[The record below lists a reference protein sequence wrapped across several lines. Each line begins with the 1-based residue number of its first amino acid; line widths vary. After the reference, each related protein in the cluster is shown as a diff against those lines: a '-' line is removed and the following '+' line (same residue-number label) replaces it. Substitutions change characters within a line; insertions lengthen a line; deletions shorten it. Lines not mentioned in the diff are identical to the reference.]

1 MVMKIITQEI
11 KVGGKTLTLEHGRFA
26 EQANSA
32 IVARQGDTMVLVTV
46 VAAPLKMELDY
57 FPLTVDYTMRLY
69 AGGRIK
75 GSRWVKRD
83 GRPTDEEILTCRLI
97 DRSIRPLFP
106 KTYKKDVQLIATVLS
121 VDGENDPGVLAMIA
135 ASAALATSSIPWR
148 GPVGSLKV
156 GTSGETFIANPLQS
170 ELETS
175 DLDLVLTTNKEN
187 IFMIEAG
194 ANQVPEKRL
203 LEALDFGQKE
213 AQKIIK
219 GIEELSKKIGVQK
232 VAFDDKEDE
241 ELANLIDKKFGDKI
255 LEFAKNNASHEG
267 GSNASELKQ
276 AIAEE
281 VGVEKANTVG
291 PAFEKVMRKQVRKQ
305 MLSGVRLDG
314 RKHDQI
320 RELTAEVGLLPRT
333 HGSAIFRR
341 GQTQV
346 LSVATLGAPNLSQL
360 LESAEGEES
369 KRYMH
374 HYNFPPYS
382 TGETGRFGQPGRR
395 EIGHGALAERAL
407 MPVLPTEADFPYTIL
422 VVSEVMSSNGSTSMA
437 STCGSTLSLMD
448 AGVPITAPVSGIA
461 MGLIIEGGK
470 VAILSDIMGIE
481 DGMGDMDFKVTGT
494 EAGVT
499 AIQLDV
505 KTPDLTLEIL
515 TQALEQAKKGRLFI
529 LETMK
534 KALPNARE
542 AVSTYAPKIV
552 QTKVPVEKIGEIIG
566 PGGKIIKRIMADTG
580 AQIDVEDDGSVIVSG
595 LDQEAVERAKNTIE
609 GIVKEV
615 QPGEIY
621 DGEVA
626 RIQPFGAFV
635 NILPGKDGLVHVSD
649 MAEDFVK
656 DPNDIVKVGDIVK
669 VRVREVDNLGRINLS
684 MRMDPSTDKPKEDR
698 GDRGRGQEGGG
709 RFEGPDRGP
718 RRFGP
723 SRFGGGDR
731 DRGSRRDDAPRS
743 SYAGSR
749 GGGGRRE
756 GSARRS
762 EGQGGGP
769 HFPASRFMPSKKRF

>member
-1 MVMKIITQEI
+1 MKIITQEI

-26 EQANSA
+26 EQASSA
-32 IVARQGDTMVLVTV
+32 IVARQGDTMVLVTI

-106 KTYKKDVQLIATVLS
+106 KTYKKDVQVIATVLS

-135 ASAALATSSIPWR
+135 ASAALATSNIPWR
-148 GPVGSLKV
+148 GPVGSLKI
-156 GTSGETFIANPLQS
+156 GTSGEDFIANPLQS

-241 ELANLIDKKFGDKI
+241 ELANLIDKKFGDQI

-281 VGVEKANTVG
+281 VGVEKANIVG

-333 HGSAIFRR
+333 HGSAMFRR

-346 LSVATLGAPNLSQL
+346 LSVTTLGAPNLSQL

-494 EAGVT
+494 ETGVT

-505 KTPDLTLEIL
+505 KTPELTLEIL

-684 MRMDPSTDKPKEDR
+684 MRMDPSTDKPREER
-698 GDRGRGQEGGG
+698 GGG
-709 RFEGPDRGP
+709 ERRFESRGGSDRGP
-718 RRFGP
+718 RGY
-723 SRFGGGDR
+723 
-731 DRGSRRDDAPRS
+731 DRGPRRDDAPRS
-743 SYAGSR
+743 GYAGSR
-749 GGGGRRE
+749 SGGRDSRGSGGGGRRE

-762 EGQGGGP
+762 EGEGGGP